1 MGNDATDD
9 AGRELRNPVDMP
21 FFVAR
26 LVAHRPDFPA
36 DITPE
41 EGAIMQRHNGYLR
54 EQLAKGTLVVAG
66 PVLDPKGVYGLG
78 VFEADSV
85 DAVNA
90 ILANDPARE
99 IGTYVVAPMMSAV
112 GRSAPAR

>member
-1 MGNDATDD
+1 
-9 AGRELRNPVDMP
+9 MP

-36 DITPE
+36 NITPD
-41 EGAIMQRHNGYLR
+41 EGAIMQRHNAYLR
-54 EQLAKGTLVVAG
+54 ELLAKGTLVIAG

-78 VFEADSV
+78 VFEAESV

-99 IGTYVVAPMMSAV
+99 IGRYEVAPMMSAV
-112 GRSAPAR
+112 ARPVPAG